1 MIGYVIPD
9 SIQFHCAIVNCQA
22 GRIVVNFAA
31 VPADEV
37 GRCYLCGGEEVEFDL
52 MDSGRHS
59 KVPHAANIRILSP
72 REPVDIHTYRE
83 IGVIV
88 QMGPHGDY
96 GFLEREFHSGNPR
109 VYLHHKNQK
118 PGSPRMS
125 KGQVHEY
132 SVEPPIEG
140 KTTWSAK
147 DALWISKSVEVAA

>member
-1 MIGYVIPD
+1 MIGYVLEEGLK
-9 SIQFHCAIVNCQA
+9 FHCAILLSQA
-22 GRIVVNFAA
+22 GYALANFNI

-37 GRCYLCGGEEVEFDL
+37 GRCYLCPGEEVEYDAVDNDAKL
-52 MDSGRHS
+52 L
-59 KVPHAANIRILSP
+59 HAVNIRILSP

-147 DALWISKSVEVAA
+147 DALWIARAA